1 MAISCLAAQGKALGS
16 PWKQPLIRTII
27 SKSTRKKIS
36 GLVFLQIK
44 YKIYRENCKNLH
56 STNSNSN
63 DTKQDLRF
71 LLVLLVIVYK
81 SNKEVHN
88 GKVPT
93 I

>member
-44 YKIYRENCKNLH
+44 YKIYREKL
-56 STNSNSN
+56 
-63 DTKQDLRF
+63 
-71 LLVLLVIVYK
+71 
-81 SNKEVHN
+81 
-88 GKVPT
+88 
-93 I
+93 